1 MQESIRCPGHGK
13 IMGRLVTPW
22 QSAVGQR
29 ADCSG
34 LGKAQEVKADDQC
47 SGFSQ
52 EIGRGWMRTKKIR
65 TSGGAIF
72 FSTCYKLVIE
82 GAPAGHMRGCSLNG
96 GLESSISEVEAFG
109 GGGHKGGG
117 MGSTTAALHL
127 LSSVVTLPRSV
138 LD

>member
-1 MQESIRCPGHGK
+1 
-13 IMGRLVTPW
+13 MGRLVTPW

-52 EIGRGWMRTKKIR
+52 EIGSGWMRTKKIR

-96 GLESSISEVEAFG
+96 GVESSI
-109 GGGHKGGG
+109 
-117 MGSTTAALHL
+117 
-127 LSSVVTLPRSV
+127 
-138 LD
+138 